1 MRVFS
6 FATQAECYSFVS
18 KEQATK
24 YKIYP
29 PSQKKSITFLS
40 AMEWSEAENDFVIN
54 VSIAKEIK
62 KNHLREIRAVLFDK
76 LDKAF
81 MRAIEEDDIE
91 RKAYIVSLKNQ
102 FRNITDLDLP
112 DTELELL
119 DFMPTVFK
127 EVYDLSI

>member
-1 MRVFS
+1 
-6 FATQAECYSFVS
+6 
-18 KEQATK
+18 
-24 YKIYP
+24 
-29 PSQKKSITFLS
+29 
-40 AMEWSEAENDFVIN
+40 
-54 VSIAKEIK
+54 
-62 KNHLREIRAVLFDK
+62 
-76 LDKAF
+76 